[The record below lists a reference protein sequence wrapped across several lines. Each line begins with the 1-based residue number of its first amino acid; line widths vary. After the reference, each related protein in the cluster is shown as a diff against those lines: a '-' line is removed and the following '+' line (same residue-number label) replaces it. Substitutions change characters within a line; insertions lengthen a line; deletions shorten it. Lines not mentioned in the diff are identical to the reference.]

1 MPSPLTTEERRT
13 VSDFQEKLE
22 SFYSD
27 FGSGKTMVLSTS
39 ADGIVSSRMMSVVL
53 IDGKFFFQTD
63 KELRKYS
70 QLKNNKNV
78 ALCIDN
84 IQIEGVSEE
93 IGHPLKNT
101 DFCDAFMACF
111 KGSYDAYTSLDN
123 ERLFSVDPLFIERW
137 VYADGKPFV
146 ETFDI
151 TKGEYCFKEYKGI

>member
-1 MPSPLTTEERRT
+1 
-13 VSDFQEKLE
+13 
-22 SFYSD
+22 
-27 FGSGKTMVLSTS
+27 MVLSTS
-39 ADGIVSSRMMSVVL
+39 ANGIVSSRMMSVVL
-53 IDGKFFFQTD
+53 INGKFFFQTD

-70 QLKNNKNV
+70 QLQNNKNV

-93 IGHPLKNT
+93 IGHPLNNM
-101 DFCDAFMACF
+101 DFCEAFKSCF

>member
-27 FGSGKTMVLSTS
+27 FGTGKTMVLSTS

-84 IQIEGVSEE
+84 IQILKTLILPRVNTA
-93 IGHPLKNT
+93 LKNIRV
-101 DFCDAFMACF
+101 F
-111 KGSYDAYTSLDN
+111 KIVDGRSAKFRTVTLD
-123 ERLFSVDPLFIERW
+123 RW
-137 VYADGKPFV
+137 GLN
-146 ETFDI
+146 
-151 TKGEYCFKEYKGI
+151 C